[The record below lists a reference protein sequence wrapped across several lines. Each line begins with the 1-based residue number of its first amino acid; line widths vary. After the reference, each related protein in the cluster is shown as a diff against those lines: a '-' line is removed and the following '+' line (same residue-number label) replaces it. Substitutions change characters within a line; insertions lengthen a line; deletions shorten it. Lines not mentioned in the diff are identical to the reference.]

1 MGRIDNPSDYLRH
14 WGETYRREFLED
26 VMPFWMEH
34 GLDKKNGG
42 YFTCLDR
49 AGNLMDTTKSVWFQG
64 RFAFVLA
71 YAYNHIERNEAWLE
85 ACKSGIDFIEKY
97 CFDTDGRMF
106 FEITADGV
114 PVRKRRYLFS
124 ETFAAIAMAH

>member
-1 MGRIDNPSDYLRH
+1 MGRIDNPSDYLRY

-106 FEITADGV
+106 F
-114 PVRKRRYLFS
+114 
-124 ETFAAIAMAH
+124 